1 MLQKRPKK
9 IAKKKKKRKQGI
21 LSMLSENQQCYI
33 ENKIMGER
41 NGVRVR
47 EVALYPQMKEDLF
60 EETTLSL
67 G

>member
-1 MLQKRPKK
+1 
-9 IAKKKKKRKQGI
+9 
-21 LSMLSENQQCYI
+21 
-33 ENKIMGER
+33 MGER